1 MQPGLAPVPSPP
13 LHESWVTSLLES
25 RPPHCALG
33 SVDHVVQL
41 SSSEAATQG
50 SLETPLPLKDFIV
63 SKWKIFLQCKI
74 HMTLQSVQPVESFK
88 LIKLSLAMVTL

>member
-1 MQPGLAPVPSPP
+1 MATGSSLLSYLRSPQV
-13 LHESWVTSLLES
+13 LGYFLES
-25 RPPHCALG
+25 RPPHYALG

-41 SSSEAATQG
+41 SSSEDATQW

-74 HMTLQSVQPVESFK
+74 HMTLQSV
-88 LIKLSLAMVTL
+88 